1 MGPEQQRQCIEAKNR
16 MDALMPVVMRARG
29 DIQGLAA
36 QHTIMQQD
44 FLAYSYQP
52 SDNPQ
57 EVLMGNGQ
65 FVPQVHLD
73 EAKWKQAVQNNP
85 DRTTLMPMPILG
97 LPALEKKL
105 QQQSTVIDQCASI
118 NDNLKQG
125 FGNLKDSLQ
134 VQSMQRLEEC
144 RRRQRQLSR
153 QVLQVMAALEM
164 HAGQTGAARRND
176 YAANNLG
183 ERMQRL
189 EDVVRAPGS
198 AKARLDELWAVLG
211 GLGETPGSNRAG
223 LTQQE
228 AERALSITDSQGEL
242 LELLQDEVSR
252 RKVEVEQFESAL
264 SQFVATP
271 MQQGL

>member
-1 MGPEQQRQCIEAKNR
+1 
-16 MDALMPVVMRARG
+16 
-29 DIQGLAA
+29 
-36 QHTIMQQD
+36 MQQD

-52 SDNPQ
+52 SENPQ
-57 EVLMGNGQ
+57 EVLMGNSQ

-85 DRTTLMPMPILG
+85 DRTTLLPMPILG

-105 QQQSTVIDQCASI
+105 QAQSTAMEQCASI
-118 NDNLKQG
+118 NDQLKQG

-134 VQSMQRLEEC
+134 VQSVQRLEEC
-144 RRRQRQLSR
+144 RKRQRQLSR

-164 HAGQTGAARRND
+164 HASQTGAAKRNE

-183 ERMQRL
+183 ERLRRL
-189 EDVVRAPGS
+189 EDAVRAPGS

-211 GLGETPGSNRAG
+211 GLGETPGSTRAG

-228 AERALSITDSQGEL
+228 AERALSITGDQGEL
-242 LELLQDEVSR
+242 LELLTDEVAR
-252 RKVEVEQFESAL
+252 RKGEVEQFESVL